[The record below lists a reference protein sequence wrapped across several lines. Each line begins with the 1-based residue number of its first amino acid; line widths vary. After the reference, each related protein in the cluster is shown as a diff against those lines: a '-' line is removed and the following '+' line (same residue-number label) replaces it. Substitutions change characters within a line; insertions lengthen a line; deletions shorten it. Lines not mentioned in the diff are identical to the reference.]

1 MSLMTHEIEYRR
13 LRAPQED
20 GGTLVDPPRAVVGDL
35 VQRNEAVLDR
45 FGAQAAET
53 RQSLVAAA
61 LNYTRQYRD
70 CDTAVAESPVFIAGH
85 QPQLFHPGVWYKNFV
100 LGELAREY
108 GGVAVNLVID
118 SDAMRSAAIRVPTG
132 TVTNPRLETI
142 PFDQA
147 GGETPYEEHAILDR
161 PFFESFG
168 ARVCEAI
175 ENISPNAMIREFW
188 PKAIERSRHQ
198 NNLGLA
204 ISQARHVVEGEWG
217 STTLELPQ
225 SRLCELPGFR
235 RFAIQLLN
243 DAARL
248 RSVYNEAAAEY
259 RSVNHI
265 RSKAHPVPDLATY
278 DGWTETPFWIWTVDQ
293 PRRRRLF
300 AQCVGGE
307 VRLTDRESLDLSLSR
322 SPEAAVDQ
330 LEAFERRGIKVRT
343 RALITTMFARLM
355 LGDLF
360 IHGIGGAKYDQV
372 TDAIIRRFFEMEPP
386 AYSTV
391 TATLRLPVSR
401 PGVSDVDLRV
411 VDSRLREL
419 EFHPERWIDGR
430 NASVQEKIAEKDRW
444 VATQQ
449 TRENARQRC
458 QKIRHVNQSLQPD
471 VAWLREKLLVEQNS
485 LRDALKIEKLLASRE
500 FAFCLYPVE
509 QLRRLMQ
516 TV

>member
-20 GGTLVDPPRAVVGDL
+20 GGTLVDPPRTVVGDL
-35 VQRNEAVLDR
+35 VHHNQAILER
-45 FGAQAAET
+45 FGIQADET
-53 RQSLVAAA
+53 RRALVAAA

-70 CDTAVAESPVFIAGH
+70 CDAIAAESPVFIAGH

-100 LGELAREY
+100 LGELAQEH

-118 SDAMRSAAIRVPTG
+118 SDAMRSASIRMPTG
-132 TVTNPRLETI
+132 IVANPRLETI

-161 PFFESFG
+161 SLFESFG
-168 ARVCEAI
+168 SRVRESI
-175 ENISPNAMIREFW
+175 EKICPNAMIREFW
-188 PKAIERSRHQ
+188 PKVIERSRHQ

-204 ISQARHVVEGEWG
+204 ISQARHIVEGEWG
-217 STTLELPQ
+217 SATLELPQ

-235 RFAIQLLN
+235 CFAIRLLS
-243 DAARL
+243 DATRL

-259 RSVNHI
+259 RRVNHI
-265 RSKAHPVPDLATY
+265 RSKAHPVPDLTTF

-300 AQCVGGE
+300 AQGAGGE
-307 VRLTDRESLDLSLSR
+307 VRLTDRENLDLSLSS
-322 SPEAAVDQ
+322 SPEVAVDQ

-386 AYSTV
+386 AYLTV
-391 TATLRLPVSR
+391 TATLRLPIQR
-401 PGVSDVDLRV
+401 PGVSDVDLHV
-411 VDSRLREL
+411 VESRLREL
-419 EFHPERWIDGR
+419 EFHPERWLDGL
-430 NASVQEKIAEKDRW
+430 NTSVQEKTAEKDRW
-444 VATQQ
+444 IATPQ
-449 TRENARQRC
+449 TRENARERC
-458 QKIRHVNQSLQPD
+458 QAIRHINEALQPE
-471 VAWLREKLLVEQNS
+471 VARLREKLLVEQDS

-500 FAFCLYPVE
+500 FAFCLYPAE
-509 QLRRLMQ
+509 QLRSLMRQ
-516 TV
+516 R